1 MAREPHHFLEATL
14 EIQDRAGPKTF
25 KHGWGTTG
33 QDGETHM
40 KSHFIA
46 AGLIFAAFVSS
57 ASARDLVKF
66 HGVTAQGGPTAQ
78 MFPIFM
84 AQEQGFYEEEGL
96 DVVLNYSKGSS
107 DAARQLAAGNVDWGI
122 FSSAATMQTVQRGFP
137 LKAIM
142 QIYYPDT
149 FDIVVPADS
158 PVKTMADM
166 KGKTLGMS
174 DLAGGEVPMTRAS
187 ITESGLKPGLDVKM
201 VVAGE
206 GDPTTIRSF
215 NEGRIQAYAGAKRDL
230 LLIPTQGI
238 LTRSITPEAIA
249 RFPGDALSV
258 RAETYEGDRDK
269 LVKFVRATLKG
280 WAWGMANDKAAFELL
295 KTKYAAAS
303 LGDNPVAPE
312 FWELVKSYYT
322 APKEVT
328 QHGTFIPDAWDFY
341 MTYLQLGEGEQ
352 KALAGPVDLSSVLT
366 DDIVIKAMD
375 GLDLTPAR

>member
-1 MAREPHHFLEATL
+1 
-14 EIQDRAGPKTF
+14 
-25 KHGWGTTG
+25 
-33 QDGETHM
+33 M
-40 KSHFIA
+40 KSRILTAGIMLA
-46 AGLIFAAFVSS
+46 ALTGS
-57 ASARDLVKF
+57 ASAQDLVKF

-84 AQEQGFYEEEGL
+84 AQEHGFYEEEGL

-122 FSSAATMQTVQRGFP
+122 FSSAATMQAVQRDFP
-137 LKAIM
+137 LKSIM
-142 QIYYPDT
+142 QVYYPDT

-158 PVKTMADM
+158 DIQSMADL
-166 KGKTLGMS
+166 KGKVIGAS

-187 ITESGLKPGLDVKM
+187 IVESGLKEGSDVRI

-206 GDPTTIRSF
+206 GDATTVRSF
-215 NEGRIQAYAGAKRDL
+215 EQGRIQAFASAKRDL
-230 LLIPTQGI
+230 LLLPVQGI
-238 LTRSITPEAIA
+238 PVRSITPEAIA

-258 RAETYEGDRDK
+258 RAETYESDPEL

-280 WAWGMANDKAAFELL
+280 WAWGMANDDQAFELL

-322 APKEVT
+322 APEGVT
-328 QHGTFIPDAWDFY
+328 QHGTFLPDAWDFY

-352 KALAGPVDLSSVLT
+352 RALAGPVDLSAILT
-366 DDIVIKAMD
+366 DDIVVKAWD
-375 GLDLTPAR
+375 GLELASAQ

>member
-1 MAREPHHFLEATL
+1 MTYAFRL
-14 EIQDRAGPKTF
+14 KTTAALF
-25 KHGWGTTG
+25 GASLLALTG
-33 QDGETHM
+33 
-40 KSHFIA
+40 
-46 AGLIFAAFVSS
+46 V
-57 ASARDLVKF
+57 ASAQDLVKF

-84 AQEQGFYEEEGL
+84 AQEKGFYAQEGL

-158 PVKTMADM
+158 DVQTMADM
-166 KGKTLGMS
+166 AGKTIGLS

-187 ITESGLKPGLDVKM
+187 IVESGLKEGSDVKL

-215 NEGRIQAYAGAKRDL
+215 TEGRIQAYSGAKRDL
-230 LLIPTQGI
+230 LLIPAQGI
-238 LTRSITPEAIA
+238 PTRSITPEAIA
-249 RFPGDALSV
+249 KFPGDALSV
-258 RAETYEGDRDK
+258 RAETFEKDPE
-269 LVKFVRATLKG
+269 LLAKFVRATIKG
-280 WAWGMANDKAAFELL
+280 WAWGMANSDATFDLL

-312 FWELVKSYYT
+312 FWELVKTYYT
-322 APKEVT
+322 APDSVT
-328 QHGTFIPDAWDFY
+328 QHGTFLPEAWAFY
-341 MTYLQLGEGEQ
+341 MDYLQLGEGEQ
-352 KALAGPVDLSSVLT
+352 KALAGPVDLATVLT
-366 DDIVIKAMD
+366 DDIVMKAWD
-375 GLDLTPAR
+375 GLDIEAAKAP

>member
-1 MAREPHHFLEATL
+1 MKTRILVTGMILAAL
-14 EIQDRAGPKTF
+14 AGT
-25 KHGWGTTG
+25 
-33 QDGETHM
+33 
-40 KSHFIA
+40 
-46 AGLIFAAFVSS
+46 
-57 ASARDLVKF
+57 ASAQDLVKF

-84 AQEQGFYEEEGL
+84 ALEQGFYEEEGL

-122 FSSAATMQTVQRGFP
+122 FSSAATMQTMQRGFP

-149 FDIVVPADS
+149 FDIVVPAASDIQS
-158 PVKTMADM
+158 MADM
-166 KGKTLGMS
+166 AGKTIGLS

-187 ITESGLKPGLDVKM
+187 IVEAGLKEGVDVKL

-206 GDPTTIRSF
+206 GDATTVRSF
-215 NEGRIQAYAGAKRDL
+215 TEDRIQAYAGAKRDL
-230 LLIPTQGI
+230 LLIPAQGVE
-238 LTRSITPEAIA
+238 TRSITPDAIA

-258 RAETYEGDRDK
+258 RAETYESDPDL

-280 WAWGMANDKAAFELL
+280 WAWGMANDEAAFELL

-312 FWELVKSYYT
+312 FWELVQSYYT
-322 APKEVT
+322 APESVS
-328 QHGTFIPDAWDFY
+328 QHGTFIPEAWDFY

-352 KALAGPVDLSSVLT
+352 KALAGPVDLSTLLT
-366 DDIVIKAMD
+366 DDIVIQAWD
-375 GLDLTPAR
+375 GLDVASLQ

>member
-1 MAREPHHFLEATL
+1 
-14 EIQDRAGPKTF
+14 
-25 KHGWGTTG
+25 
-33 QDGETHM
+33 M
-40 KSHFIA
+40 KSRLLATGLALA
-46 AGLIFAAFVSS
+46 ALIGPTS
-57 ASARDLVKF
+57 AQDLIKF

-84 AQEQGFYEEEGL
+84 AQEQGFYEAEGL

-137 LKAIM
+137 LKSIM

-158 PVKTMADM
+158 DVQTMADM
-166 KGKTLGMS
+166 AGKTIGLS

-187 ITESGLKPGLDVKM
+187 IVETGLREGADVKL

-215 NEGRIQAYAGAKRDL
+215 TEGRIQAYAGAKRDL
-230 LLIPTQGI
+230 LLIPAQGI
-238 LTRSITPEAIA
+238 ETRSITPEAIA

-258 RAETYEGDRDK
+258 RAETHESDPEL

-280 WAWGMANDKAAFELL
+280 WAWGMENDEEAFDLL

-303 LGDNPVAPE
+303 LGDNPVAPQ
-312 FWELVKSYYT
+312 FWELVKTYYT
-322 APKEVT
+322 APDGVET
-328 QHGTFIPDAWDFY
+328 HGTFLPEAWEFY

-352 KALAGPVDLSSVLT
+352 QALAGPIDLSTVLT
-366 DDIVIKAMD
+366 DDIVTQAWS
-375 GLDLTPAR
+375 GLDLMAAPATP

>member
-1 MAREPHHFLEATL
+1 
-14 EIQDRAGPKTF
+14 
-25 KHGWGTTG
+25 
-33 QDGETHM
+33 M
-40 KSHFIA
+40 KSRILTAGIMLA
-46 AGLIFAAFVSS
+46 ALTGS
-57 ASARDLVKF
+57 ASAQDLVKF

-84 AQEQGFYEEEGL
+84 AQEHGFYEEEGL

-122 FSSAATMQTVQRGFP
+122 FSSAATMQAVQRGFP
-137 LKAIM
+137 LKSIM
-142 QIYYPDT
+142 QVYYPDT

-158 PVKTMADM
+158 DIQSMADL
-166 KGKTLGMS
+166 KGKVIGAS

-187 ITESGLKPGLDVKM
+187 IVESGLKEGSDVRI

-206 GDPTTIRSF
+206 GDATTVRSF
-215 NEGRIQAYAGAKRDL
+215 EQGRIQAFASAKRDL
-230 LLIPTQGI
+230 LLLPVQGI
-238 LTRSITPEAIA
+238 PVRSITPEAIA

-258 RAETYEGDRDK
+258 RAETYESDPEL

-280 WAWGMANDKAAFELL
+280 WAWGMANDDEAFELL

-322 APKEVT
+322 APEGVT
-328 QHGTFIPDAWDFY
+328 QHGTFLPDAWDFY

-352 KALAGPVDLSSVLT
+352 RALAGPVDLSAILT
-366 DDIVIKAMD
+366 DDIVVKAWD
-375 GLDLTPAR
+375 GLELASAQ

>member
-1 MAREPHHFLEATL
+1 MTHAFRLLTAGALIGASLIALTGFATA
-14 EIQDRAGPKTF
+14 Q
-25 KHGWGTTG
+25 
-33 QDGETHM
+33 
-40 KSHFIA
+40 
-46 AGLIFAAFVSS
+46 
-57 ASARDLVKF
+57 DLVKF

-84 AQEQGFYEEEGL
+84 AQEKGFYAEEGL

-142 QIYYPDT
+142 QVYYPDT

-158 PVKTMADM
+158 EVMTMADM
-166 KGKTLGMS
+166 AGKTIGLS

-187 ITESGLKPGLDVKM
+187 IVETGLKEGSDVKL

-215 NEGRIQAYAGAKRDL
+215 TEGRIQAYAGAKRDL
-230 LLIPTQGI
+230 LLIPAQGI
-238 LTRSITPEAIA
+238 PTRSITPAAIA
-249 RFPGDALSV
+249 KFPGDALSV
-258 RAETYEGDRDK
+258 RLETYEADPE
-269 LVKFVRATLKG
+269 LLAKFVRATLKG
-280 WAWGMANDKAAFELL
+280 RAWGMANSDAAFELL

-312 FWELVKSYYT
+312 FWELVKTYYT
-322 APKEVT
+322 APESVT
-328 QHGTFIPDAWDFY
+328 QHGTFLPDAWAFY
-341 MTYLQLGEGEQ
+341 MDYLQLGEGEQ
-352 KALAGPVDLSSVLT
+352 QALAGPVDLGAVLT
-366 DDIVIKAMD
+366 DDIVIKAWD
-375 GLDLTPAR
+375 GLDIDAATAP

>member
-1 MAREPHHFLEATL
+1 MTYAFRLMTKGAVFGVSLAAL
-14 EIQDRAGPKTF
+14 
-25 KHGWGTTG
+25 TG
-33 QDGETHM
+33 
-40 KSHFIA
+40 
-46 AGLIFAAFVSS
+46 L
-57 ASARDLVKF
+57 ASAQDLIKF

-78 MFPIFM
+78 MFPVFM
-84 AQEQGFYEEEGL
+84 AQEKGFYVEEGL

-158 PVKTMADM
+158 PVMTMADM
-166 KGKTLGMS
+166 KGKTIGLS

-187 ITESGLKPGLDVKM
+187 IVETGLKEGSDVKL

-215 NEGRIQAYAGAKRDL
+215 TEDRIQAYSGAKRDL
-230 LLIPTQGI
+230 LLIPAQGI
-238 LTRSITPEAIA
+238 ATRSITPAAIA
-249 RFPGDALSV
+249 KFPGDALSV
-258 RAETYEGDRDK
+258 RLETFEKDPE
-269 LVKFVRATLKG
+269 LLAKFVRATIKG
-280 WAWGMANDKAAFELL
+280 WAWGMANSDAAFELL

-312 FWELVKSYYT
+312 FWELVKTYYT
-322 APKEVT
+322 APASVT
-328 QHGTFIPDAWDFY
+328 QHGMFLPEAWAFY
-341 MTYLQLGEGEQ
+341 MDYLQLGEGEQ
-352 KALAGPVDLSSVLT
+352 QALAGPVDLSTVLT
-366 DDIVIKAMD
+366 DDIVIKAWD
-375 GLDLTPAR
+375 GLDIEAAKAL

>member
-1 MAREPHHFLEATL
+1 MTYAFRL
-14 EIQDRAGPKTF
+14 
-25 KHGWGTTG
+25 TT
-33 QDGETHM
+33 T
-40 KSHFIA
+40 A
-46 AGLIFAAFVSS
+46 ALFGVSLAALTSL
-57 ASARDLVKF
+57 ASAQDLIKF

-78 MFPIFM
+78 MFPVFM
-84 AQEQGFYEEEGL
+84 AQEKGFYVEEGL

-158 PVKTMADM
+158 PVMTMADM
-166 KGKTLGMS
+166 KGKTIGLS

-187 ITESGLKPGLDVKM
+187 IVETGLKEGSDVKL

-215 NEGRIQAYAGAKRDL
+215 TEDRIQAYAGAKRDL
-230 LLIPTQGI
+230 LLIPAQGI
-238 LTRSITPEAIA
+238 ATRSITPEAIA
-249 RFPGDALSV
+249 KFPGDALSV
-258 RAETYEGDRDK
+258 RLETYEKDPE
-269 LVKFVRATLKG
+269 LLAKFVRATIKG
-280 WAWGMANDKAAFELL
+280 WAWGMANSDAAFELL

-312 FWELVKSYYT
+312 FWALVQTYYT
-322 APKEVT
+322 APASVT
-328 QHGTFIPDAWDFY
+328 QHGTFLPDAWAFY
-341 MTYLQLGEGEQ
+341 MDYLQLGEGEQ
-352 KALAGPVDLSSVLT
+352 QALAGPVDLSTVLT
-366 DDIVIKAMD
+366 DDIVIKAWE
-375 GLDLTPAR
+375 GLDIEAAKAL

>member
-1 MAREPHHFLEATL
+1 MTRAFRLTTAATL
-14 EIQDRAGPKTF
+14 VGASLLAL
-25 KHGWGTTG
+25 TG
-33 QDGETHM
+33 
-40 KSHFIA
+40 
-46 AGLIFAAFVSS
+46 L
-57 ASARDLVKF
+57 ASAQDLVKF

-78 MFPIFM
+78 MFPVFM
-84 AQEQGFYEEEGL
+84 AQEKGFYVEEGL

-137 LKAIM
+137 LKSIM

-158 PVKTMADM
+158 DVTTMADM
-166 KGKTLGMS
+166 KGKTIGLS

-187 ITESGLKPGLDVKM
+187 IVETGLKEGADVKL

-215 NEGRIQAYAGAKRDL
+215 TEGRIQAYAGAKRDL
-230 LLIPTQGI
+230 LLIPAQGI
-238 LTRSITPEAIA
+238 PTRSITPEAIA

-258 RAETYEGDRDK
+258 RLETYEADPE
-269 LVKFVRATLKG
+269 LLAKFVRATLKG
-280 WAWGMANDKAAFELL
+280 WAWGMANSDAAFELL

-322 APKEVT
+322 APESVT
-328 QHGTFIPDAWDFY
+328 QHGTFLPDAWAFY
-341 MTYLQLGEGEQ
+341 MDYLQLGEGEQ
-352 KALAGPVDLSSVLT
+352 QALAGPVDLTTVLT
-366 DDIVIKAMD
+366 DDIVAAAWD
-375 GLDLTPAR
+375 GLDIEAAKAP

>member
-1 MAREPHHFLEATL
+1 ME
-14 EIQDRAGPKTF
+14 KTR
-25 KHGWGTTG
+25 
-33 QDGETHM
+33 M
-40 KSHFIA
+40 KSRILTAGIMLA
-46 AGLIFAAFVSS
+46 ALTGS
-57 ASARDLVKF
+57 ASAQDLVKF

-84 AQEQGFYEEEGL
+84 AQEHGFYEEEGL

-122 FSSAATMQTVQRGFP
+122 FSSAATMQAVQRGFP
-137 LKAIM
+137 LKSIM
-142 QIYYPDT
+142 QVYYPDT

-158 PVKTMADM
+158 DIQSMADL
-166 KGKTLGMS
+166 KGKVIGAS

-187 ITESGLKPGLDVKM
+187 IVESGLKEGSDVRI

-206 GDPTTIRSF
+206 GDATTVRSF
-215 NEGRIQAYAGAKRDL
+215 EQGRIQAFASAKRDL
-230 LLIPTQGI
+230 LLLPVQGI
-238 LTRSITPEAIA
+238 PVRSITPEAIA

-258 RAETYEGDRDK
+258 RAETYESDPEL

-280 WAWGMANDKAAFELL
+280 WAWGMANDHEAFELL

-322 APKEVT
+322 APEGVT
-328 QHGTFIPDAWDFY
+328 QHGTFLPDAWDFY

-352 KALAGPVDLSSVLT
+352 QALAGPVDLSAILT
-366 DDIVIKAMD
+366 DDIVVKAWD
-375 GLDLTPAR
+375 GLELASAQ

>member
-1 MAREPHHFLEATL
+1 MTRAFRLTTAVTL
-14 EIQDRAGPKTF
+14 VGVSLLAL
-25 KHGWGTTG
+25 TG
-33 QDGETHM
+33 M
-40 KSHFIA
+40 
-46 AGLIFAAFVSS
+46 
-57 ASARDLVKF
+57 ASAQDLVKF

-84 AQEQGFYEEEGL
+84 AQEKGFYAEEGL

-158 PVKTMADM
+158 EVQTMADM
-166 KGKTLGMS
+166 AGKTIGLS

-187 ITESGLKPGLDVKM
+187 IVETGLKEGADVKL

-215 NEGRIQAYAGAKRDL
+215 TEGRIQAYSGAKRDL
-230 LLIPTQGI
+230 LLIPAQGI
-238 LTRSITPEAIA
+238 PTRSITPAAIA
-249 RFPGDALSV
+249 KFPGDALSV
-258 RAETYEGDRDK
+258 RLETFEKDPE
-269 LVKFVRATLKG
+269 LLAKFVRATIKG
-280 WAWGMANDKAAFELL
+280 WAWGMANSDASFELL

-312 FWELVKSYYT
+312 FWELVKTYYT
-322 APKEVT
+322 APESVT
-328 QHGTFIPDAWDFY
+328 QHGTFLTDAWAFY
-341 MTYLQLGEGEQ
+341 MDYLQLGEGEQ
-352 KALAGPVDLSSVLT
+352 QALAGPVDLATVLT
-366 DDIVIKAMD
+366 DDIVIKAWD
-375 GLDLTPAR
+375 GLDIEAAKAP

>member
-1 MAREPHHFLEATL
+1 MTHAFRLMTAGALIGASLAALTGLATA
-14 EIQDRAGPKTF
+14 Q
-25 KHGWGTTG
+25 
-33 QDGETHM
+33 
-40 KSHFIA
+40 
-46 AGLIFAAFVSS
+46 
-57 ASARDLVKF
+57 DLVKF

-84 AQEQGFYEEEGL
+84 AQEKGFYTEEGR

-158 PVKTMADM
+158 EVMTMADM
-166 KGKTLGMS
+166 AGKTVGLS

-187 ITESGLKPGLDVKM
+187 IVETGLKEGSDVKL

-215 NEGRIQAYAGAKRDL
+215 TEGRIQAYAGAKRDL
-230 LLIPTQGI
+230 LLIPAQGI
-238 LTRSITPEAIA
+238 PTRSITPDAIA
-249 RFPGDALSV
+249 KFPGDALSV
-258 RAETYEGDRDK
+258 RLETYEADPE
-269 LVKFVRATLKG
+269 LLAKFVRATLKG
-280 WAWGMANDKAAFELL
+280 WAWGMANSDAAFELL

-312 FWELVKSYYT
+312 FWELVKTYYT
-322 APKEVT
+322 APESVT
-328 QHGTFIPDAWDFY
+328 QHGTFLPDAWAFY
-341 MTYLQLGEGEQ
+341 MDYLQLGEGEQ
-352 KALAGPVDLSSVLT
+352 QALAGPVDLGAVLT
-366 DDIVIKAMD
+366 DDIVMKAWE
-375 GLDLTPAR
+375 GLDIEAAKAP